1 MTRRIDTSDLEMRRR
16 RGESVGG
23 KGNGLR
29 WRVQELLLLALL
41 ERILSKGDRGI
52 SLELVSCQGHI
63 WKKAGALK

>member
-52 SLELVSCQGHI
+52 SLELVSSLGHI